1 MNKVVLVLGFGLL
14 CISLLTGCTQSP
26 EPRSYTDSKY
36 AFSLDPPAGW
46 QQRENEDPTVAVEFA
61 PAHSSDVSLRIAAPF
76 PLSEGRALS
85 TFADE
90 VEQELSESGGN
101 YTILY
106 RDWRSLPELQ
116 AYEIAYSFEQEGK
129 ALYVKQIAL
138 LRTRTVF
145 LVTFTA
151 PTLSAA
157 QYLPGVDQS
166 IETFL

>member
-1 MNKVVLVLGFGLL
+1 MNKVVMVLGCGLL
-14 CISLLTGCTQSP
+14 CVSLLSGCTQPTTS
-26 EPRSYTDSKY
+26 RSYTDPRY
-36 AFSLDPPAGW
+36 AFSLDPPVGW
-46 QQRENEDPTVAVEFA
+46 QQRENEDPAVAVEFV
-61 PAHSSDVSLRIAAPF
+61 PVNSSDVSLRIAAPF

-106 RDWRSLPELQ
+106 RDGRPLPELQ

-129 ALYVKQIAL
+129 AVYVKQIAL

-145 LVTFTA
+145 LVTFAA

-157 QYLPGVDQS
+157 RYLPEVDQS